1 METLRRVML
10 LIIGGMLGLLL
21 TVSVPSAQ
29 APSEGA
35 DPGTTATEDLSDGA
49 GLGPPE
55 DDTVPLQEP
64 DEESMTEPDLRTDS
78 KPDVADGLTAEPT
91 MNGRM
96 ATVPEV
102 DRQSTRHFLSSFKLP
117 DQLEFAGQ
125 KVPLDKWH
133 VRERIEYEFY
143 QFLAAEGESII
154 IAKRTGRC
162 FPPVERKLAA
172 AGLPDDL
179 KYMLLVESKCV
190 AAAFSRARASGPWQ
204 FVRSTAKRFKLK
216 SNRWRDERR
225 NLERST
231 DAAIKYLRHLKE
243 IMGDWSLA
251 MAAYNAGETK
261 IRKKLKA
268 QKVNDYWKLHHV
280 RETMRYVP
288 RMIAAKE
295 IFSQPEKYL
304 GLTTGELYAPLET
317 ESVTVRI
324 KKRKQHLALIAER
337 YGTYFL
343 ELKRLNPELRR
354 AYLPRG
360 TYTLKV
366 PKQDC
371 PHGCFQQDHAP

>member
-35 DPGTTATEDLSDGA
+35 DPGPTATEDLSD
-49 GLGPPE
+49 
-55 DDTVPLQEP
+55 
-64 DEESMTEPDLRTDS
+64 
-78 KPDVADGLTAEPT
+78 PDVADGLTAEPT
-91 MNGRM
+91 RNGRM

-154 IAKRTGRC
+154 TAKRTGRC

-243 IMGDWSLA
+243 VMGDWSLA
-251 MAAYNAGETK
+251 MAAYNAGETR

-304 GLTTGELYAPLET
+304 GLTTDELYVPLET
-317 ESVTVRI
+317 VSVTVRI
-324 KKRKQHLALIAER
+324 KKRKQHLAPIAER

-371 PHGCFQQDHAP
+371 SHGCFQQDHAP